1 MSRARQSSIRSRVR
15 ELIVLMICL
24 APVVSLFF
32 LDWFW
37 IRMTIPGW
45 VFWKT
50 QLVFLIAVEIVYVVA
65 LIATV
70 FVTPVLSS
78 LFLLRPR
85 KGTSGPAVARGLLC
99 SVCLLLSFGTAEA
112 VCAVWQYQ
120 SHRTTVMPVGGLRQ
134 VPGEDQSLRFPDP
147 PGKVDLPTDFT
158 DPPGDRVVDLVVLG
172 ESRRGRRSLPGLALD
187 RQDRRLATREGHRGS
202 TDPTSDSG
210 EVGRYPGEAAPGARP
225 LESSPRHI
233 DSLLRPQRIPITALR
248 LGRAGPLPGRPGPE
262 LMGRDRRSSGT
273 FFSALRTDSRVD

>member
-112 VCAVWQYQ
+112 VWRGMAVPIPSNHCDAGWG
-120 SHRTTVMPVGGLRQ
+120 SSAGAR
-134 VPGEDQSLRFPDP
+134 
-147 PGKVDLPTDFT
+147 
-158 DPPGDRVVDLVVLG
+158 
-172 ESRRGRRSLPGLALD
+172 RRSIVAFP
-187 RQDRRLATREGHRGS
+187 RPTREGRS
-202 TDPTSDSG
+202 ADRFYRP
-210 EVGRYPGEAAPGARP
+210 AR
-225 LESSPRHI
+225 
-233 DSLLRPQRIPITALR
+233 
-248 LGRAGPLPGRPGPE
+248 
-262 LMGRDRRSSGT
+262 
-273 FFSALRTDSRVD
+273 